1 MRPPE
6 RLLAWWRRLRPE
18 RSLGERGEIAA
29 ARFLRRLGYHIIA
42 RRHRNPLGE
51 IDLVAVDGRMVV
63 FVEVKTRRSAAAG
76 HPHDAVDPAKQRRLS
91 RLALAFLER
100 LRPVGLLLPVR
111 RRRRHLAAGS
121 APALDRALPAR
132 FRVDAVSPV
141 EFTAPPA
148 KRILGARPL
157 HLIRRALTMTE
168 HC

>member
-18 RSLGERGEIAA
+18 RSLGERGEVAA

-51 IDLVAVDGRMVV
+51 LDLVAVDGRTVV
-63 FVEVKTRRSAAAG
+63 FVEVKTRRSTAAG

-100 LRPVGLLLPVR
+100 HDLSDCSCRFDVVAVTWQPGQPRPSIEHF
-111 RRRRHLAAGS
+111 RHAFESTL
-121 APALDRALPAR
+121 
-132 FRVDAVSPV
+132 
-141 EFTAPPA
+141 
-148 KRILGARPL
+148 
-157 HLIRRALTMTE
+157 
-168 HC
+168 